1 MTELVHSASG
11 SQGRG
16 TLSHVA
22 SASGRTGKIIM
33 EIKPGLPLRSLPL
46 RKTLVLG
53 AHISTVL

>member
-11 SQGRG
+11 SQGRAG

-33 EIKPGLPLRSLPL
+33 AIKLGGSQWGGVPL
-46 RKTLVLG
+46 
-53 AHISTVL
+53 TVDG